1 LKRKWI
7 IITITLTFLI
17 GGLKASPVFA
27 SNGDLSQSLL
37 QKFSLFRT
45 NEHFAFTRIVNSI
58 LSFTDVSEYILPSK
72 LVQSHHPEIQE
83 LATELTMGLKTNEDK
98 SKAIFKWVASNISYD
113 AESYFRDPS
122 NPRYYSSLE
131 TLRDKQALCSGYA
144 NLNAALHRSI
154 GIEARVVYGEGHA
167 WNEVKISNSW
177 IEQDPTY
184 ASGGLDMNNKSFIP
198 QFNEQYF
205 SSVDLRREG
214 IFPW

>member
-1 LKRKWI
+1 M

-27 SNGDLSQSLL
+27 SKGDWSQNLLEKVSLY
-37 QKFSLFRT
+37 RT
-45 NEHFAFTRIVNSI
+45 NDHFAFTRMVNSI
-58 LSFTDVSEYILPSK
+58 LSFTDVSEYLLPSK
-72 LVQSHHPEIQE
+72 LVQSHHPEIQK
-83 LATELTMGLKTNEDK
+83 LATEITMGLKTNEEK
-98 SKAIFKWVASNISYD
+98 SKAIFKWVASNITYD
-113 AESYFRDPS
+113 TESYFDDPS

-154 GIEARVVYGEGHA
+154 GIEAKVVYGEGHA
-167 WNEVKISNSW
+167 WNEVKISDSW
-177 IEQDPTY
+177 QEQDPTY
-184 ASGGLDMNNKSFIP
+184 GSGGLDMNKKVFIP
-198 QFNEQYF
+198 QFNEHYF

>member
-1 LKRKWI
+1 M

-27 SNGDLSQSLL
+27 SKGDWSQNLLEKVSLY
-37 QKFSLFRT
+37 RT
-45 NEHFAFTRIVNSI
+45 NDHFAFTRMVNSI
-58 LSFTDVSEYILPSK
+58 LSFTDVSEYLLPSK
-72 LVQSHHPEIQE
+72 LVQSHHPEIQK
-83 LATELTMGLKTNEDK
+83 LATEITMGLKTNEEK
-98 SKAIFKWVASNISYD
+98 SKAIFKWVASNITYD
-113 AESYFRDPS
+113 TESYFHDPS

-144 NLNAALHRSI
+144 NLNAALHRSV
-154 GIEARVVYGEGHA
+154 GIEAKVVYGEGHA
-167 WNEVKISNSW
+167 WNEVKISDSW
-177 IEQDPTY
+177 QEQDPTY
-184 ASGGLDMNNKSFIP
+184 GSGGLDMNKKVFIP

>member
-1 LKRKWI
+1 M

-27 SNGDLSQSLL
+27 SKGDWSQNLLEKVSLY
-37 QKFSLFRT
+37 RT
-45 NEHFAFTRIVNSI
+45 NDHFAFTRMVNSI

-72 LVQSHHPEIQE
+72 LVQSHHPEIQQ
-83 LATELTMGLKTNEDK
+83 LATELTTGLKTDEER

-113 AESYFRDPS
+113 AETYFRDPT

-131 TLRDKQALCSGYA
+131 TLRNKQALCSGYA
-144 NLNAALHRSI
+144 NLNAALHRSV

-167 WNEVKISNSW
+167 WNEVKISDIW
-177 IEQDPTY
+177 LEQDPTY
-184 ASGGLDMNNKSFIP
+184 ASGGLDMNNKLFIP

-205 SSVDLRREG
+205 SDVDLRREG

>member
-1 LKRKWI
+1 M

-27 SNGDLSQSLL
+27 SNGEWSQNLLEKVSLY
-37 QKFSLFRT
+37 RT
-45 NEHFAFTRIVNSI
+45 NDHFTLTTIINSI
-58 LSFTDVSEYILPSK
+58 LSFADVSEYILPSK
-72 LVQSHHPEIQE
+72 LVQSHHPEIQQ
-83 LATELTMGLKTNEDK
+83 LAYELTIGLKTDEEK
-98 SKAIFKWVASNISYD
+98 SKAIFRWVATNISYD

-131 TLRDKQALCSGYA
+131 TLRDKRALCSGYA
-144 NLNAALHRSI
+144 NLNAALHRAV
-154 GIEARVVYGEGHA
+154 GIEAQVVYGEGHA

-177 IEQDPTY
+177 QEQDPTY
-184 ASGGLDMNNKSFIP
+184 GSGGLDMNNKSFIP

-205 SSVDLRREG
+205 SSADLRREG